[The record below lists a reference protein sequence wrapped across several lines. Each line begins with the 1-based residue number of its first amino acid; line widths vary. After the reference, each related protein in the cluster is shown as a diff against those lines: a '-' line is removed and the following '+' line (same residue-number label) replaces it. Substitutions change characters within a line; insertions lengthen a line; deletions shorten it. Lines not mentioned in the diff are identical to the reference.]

1 MGAIIKNE
9 LIRIIHD
16 KKIYIFM
23 GILAVI
29 AIVTAVGLEG
39 LGKVAEKTM
48 ENGSSSQVMGEE
60 VSVEIALMNTQNYPR
75 ILLGFVIDFVLP
87 VMIVVLLAE
96 IITGD
101 IADGKMRYTL
111 VGPISRW
118 KIILGKS
125 MAVMTIIMFLM
136 GFMLIIS
143 YISGNVFMKSG
154 MYATENGTLQGVS
167 AVLHTL
173 GVYLKSYMVLAI
185 FTVTFTPICL
195 LLKKRTSMIMVSVAI
210 IIGSTFVQF
219 LWKDVS
225 KYIITTY
232 FKAFTSMV
240 SRSIRIEEGIIFF
253 VYVVI
258 SVILTVVV
266 FNRKEVT
273 E

>member
-16 KKIYIFM
+16 KKIYIFL

-29 AIVTAVGLEG
+29 AIVTAIGLEG

-48 ENGSSSQVMGEE
+48 DSGQSSQVMGEE
-60 VSVEIALMNTQNYPR
+60 VSVEVALMNAQNYPR

-101 IADGKMRYTL
+101 ISDGKMRYTL

-125 MAVMTIIMFLM
+125 MAVMSIIMFLM

-143 YISGNVFMKSG
+143 FIAGSVFMKSG
-154 MYATENGTLQGVS
+154 MYTTDKGILKGTS

-173 GVYLKSYMVLAI
+173 GVYFKSYMVLAI

-195 LLKKRTSMIMVSVAI
+195 IFKKRTSMIMVSVSI

-219 LWKDVS
+219 LWKDLS
-225 KYIITTY
+225 KYLITTY

-240 SRSIRIEEGIIFF
+240 SRSISIEEGILFF
-253 VYVVI
+253 SYVVVSVVL
-258 SVILTVVV
+258 SVIV
-266 FNRKEVT
+266 FNKKEVT